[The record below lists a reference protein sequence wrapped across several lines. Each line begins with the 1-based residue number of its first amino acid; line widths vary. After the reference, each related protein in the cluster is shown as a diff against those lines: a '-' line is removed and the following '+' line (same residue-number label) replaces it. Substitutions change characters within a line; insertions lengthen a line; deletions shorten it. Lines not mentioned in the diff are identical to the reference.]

1 MSATYKYILDFVG
14 NNRQLVGA
22 IDQNKAKLTEL
33 DRKADDSK
41 KSIANVFSGTKE
53 LQAGLMSFAGTVGLA
68 FGARE
73 IISFTGELVKLGGE
87 ATGVQA
93 AFNKI
98 ADSSDLTKLRNS
110 VHGTVSD
117 LELMKRA
124 VSAQNFGIPVKELG
138 NLFAFAT
145 KRAQDTGQSVD
156 YLVDS
161 IVTGIGRKSPL
172 ILDNLGISA
181 TQLKDKMKGVAIESA
196 GVADITKAVGEI
208 AADSFKK
215 TGDILDTNAIK
226 LQSLSAQ
233 WENFKMQLATNEGF
247 QETASKGIDHLSN
260 AMEAFFS
267 KNVAKADKFN
277 APFVAMVEGFPGL
290 ISYLDDT
297 AKKSRG
303 ISQNFQANSEAVKD
317 FQKTYNSF
325 LPAAKSFRF
334 YDKTD
339 DVKNFNEFWA
349 TVTKTALPAL
359 FKVIPDN
366 VNSSTKTYANTYEGL
381 NEKLKDYNAQLAQ
394 IAPNDT
400 AATVA
405 KLQQILA
412 IEKQIKAVDTLK
424 TKLEEANKAKEY
436 WAKFDDNPRNPISSK
451 VVSSFKI
458 GDKGKMEIGQPNK
471 IEDLFDFKKLSPM
484 NDMLEQNKKKVESL
498 ATAWYSFG
506 DKYQQVIDRMAK
518 GGEAINTM
526 QVAGGQYV
534 NAMMGFAQSG
544 ADSLKEFASAARD
557 AALQV
562 IDTMI
567 AEGVAGAV
575 KGALVSVPF
584 PLNMIL
590 AATAAAGAV
599 TLFNSVI
606 PKFADG
612 GIAYGPTLG
621 LMGEYPGAR
630 SNPEIIAP
638 LSKLQAMIGGGGS
651 QQIILQPGLDFDGDK
666 MRIYLKRLEAKAA
679 KRTGRSPL

>member
-1 MSATYKYILDFVG
+1 MANTYKYILDFVG

-53 LQAGLMSFAGTVGLA
+53 IQAGLMSFAGTVGLA

-73 IISFTGELVKLGGE
+73 IVSFTGELVKLGGE
-87 ATGVQA
+87 ATGVQD

-98 ADSSDLTKLRNS
+98 ADSSDLTKLRSS

-138 NLFAFAT
+138 NLFTFAT

-181 TQLKDKMKGVAIESA
+181 TALKDKMHGVAIESA

-247 QETASKGIDHLSN
+247 QETASGAVDRMSN
-260 AMEAFFS
+260 LMEVFFS
-267 KNVAKADKFN
+267 KNLSGWDKFQT
-277 APFVAMVEGFPGL
+277 GL
-290 ISYLDDT
+290 AATMWGWGGYIDNMAAT
-297 AKKSRG
+297 SRKFTR
-303 ISQNFQANSEAVKD
+303 SQTDNTSAVKE
-317 FQKTYNSF
+317 FQRTYNNF
-325 LPAAKSFRF
+325 LPAAKPFRF
-334 YDKTD
+334 YDKTE

-349 TVTKTALPAL
+349 TVTKTALPAM
-359 FKVIPDN
+359 FKVIPGN
-366 VNSSTKTYANTYEGL
+366 ISTTKTYANTYEGL
-381 NEKLKDYNAQLAQ
+381 NEKLKDYNEQLAK
-394 IAPNDT
+394 ITPGDT
-400 AATVA
+400 AATTA

-412 IEKQIKAVDTLK
+412 IEKQIKAVDELK
-424 TKLEEANKAKEY
+424 TKLEAIAKVNADPMRGQKMVTIMPT
-436 WAKFDDNPRNPISSK
+436 WVTNGGFNLDTPITTNSETNLVEK
-451 VVSSFKI
+451 KKDPVAEFVKQQEKLRTEMQKTADIGQAVGQAI
-458 GDKGKMEIGQPNK
+458 GDSFAQFGQRA
-471 IEDLFDFKKLSPM
+471 
-484 NDMLEQNKKKVESL
+484 VESFGL
-498 ATAWYSFG
+498 ASTGFEGFIGNMLTGVTKLLGMLLANAIGNAIVSGSLSASF
-506 DKYQQVIDRMAK
+506 
-518 GGEAINTM
+518 
-526 QVAGGQYV
+526 
-534 NAMMGFAQSG
+534 SG
-544 ADSLKEFASAARD
+544 PGAVFTLPAFIAA
-557 AALQV
+557 
-562 IDTMI
+562 
-567 AEGVAGAV
+567 GVA
-575 KGALVSVPF
+575 SVMSAF
-584 PLNMIL
+584 
-590 AATAAAGAV
+590 AA
-599 TLFNSVI
+599 I
-606 PKFADG
+606 PAFADG
-612 GIAYGPTLG
+612 GVVYGPTLG

-651 QQIILQPGLDFDGDK
+651 QQIILQPGIDFDGDK
-666 MRIYLKRLEAKAA
+666 LRVFLKRLEAKAA
-679 KRTGRSPL
+679 KRNG